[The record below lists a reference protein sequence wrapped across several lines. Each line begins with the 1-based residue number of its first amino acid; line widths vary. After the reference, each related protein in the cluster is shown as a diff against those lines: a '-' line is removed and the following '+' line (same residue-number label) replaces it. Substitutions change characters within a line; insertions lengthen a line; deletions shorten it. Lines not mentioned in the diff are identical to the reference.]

1 MPASLVVKVR
11 SMPVSMFRTIT
22 VAPGML
28 AFCVSDSVPE
38 IVPVPADCAQTG
50 ASPPI
55 SSNPISAK
63 QHSDHQVHLRLGSM
77 ESPPDSDLHT
87 SLWRCVALKPPGSG
101 RPCDPTG
108 ATPRKQKSKQVH
120 SN

>member
-22 VAPGML
+22 VALGML
-28 AFCVSDSVPE
+28 ALCVSESVPV
-38 IVPVPADCAQTG
+38 IVPVPDCAHTG
-50 ASPPI
+50 ANPPI
-55 SSNPISAK
+55 SSSPISAK
-63 QHSDHQVHLRLGSM
+63 QHSDHQVHLRLGSI

-101 RPCDPTG
+101 
-108 ATPRKQKSKQVH
+108 
-120 SN
+120 